1 MAELRIPIIGEF
13 KGKKAFNDAEKATG
27 KLDDSVKKL
36 GKALLAA
43 FSAEKIIQFG
53 KNAVKAFA
61 ENEKSAKRLETVVK
75 NLGLAFELP
84 GIEANLDK
92 VSAKFG
98 YEGEVLREAFQKLIT
113 TTGSAKKSQDLLN
126 LSLDIAAGTGID
138 QLTVNPDLSAAY
150 TGQTR
155 GLRKYNLGLTQSEL
169 KTLDFDSA
177 VSKLSANFKGA
188 AGEELDTYAG
198 KMRVIGE
205 AAGNAQEIIGKG
217 LVDAFAILATDTGS
231 ITELTEAMNGFAEG
245 TAKAFRNVAVLVS
258 NLDKSMQAAMGLVGY
273 LDKITGSNFVK
284 MFGGVLGL
292 VSTKG
297 EGSFKTPLEGRANEH
312 MGRTGYSDPNAAARK
327 AAEAAARKAAE
338 AAAAKRA
345 KELATLQKKSLDTQK
360 KANALTKAAKTIDL
374 DRIGMVAALRG
385 KISETDR
392 LSLNLQLALLDKNE
406 AQANKLSGELTE
418 AVRRQ
423 NALNA
428 ALAATPEAPNPYRNW
443 KLPANLLAITG
454 ASLGVS
460 NLSEGTYVPPSAS
473 YSDAESELRDAFASF
488 QKANE
493 KAINV
498 EVYLDGDAVGGA
510 VRNASVNSS
519 LSGSFNSVNRSGRF
533 ATE

>member
-13 KGKKAFNDAEKATG
+13 KGKKAFDDAGKATD
-27 KLDDSVKKL
+27 KLDTSVKKL

-43 FSAEKIIQFG
+43 FSVQKITQFG
-53 KNAVKAFA
+53 KEAVKAFA

-84 GIEANLDK
+84 GIEASLDQ

-138 QLTVNPDLSAAY
+138 LLTVNQDLAAAY

-177 VSKLSANFKGA
+177 IEKLTNNFKGA
-188 AGEELDTYAG
+188 GSAELDTYSG
-198 KMRVIGE
+198 KMRVLGE

-217 LVDAFAILATDTGS
+217 LVDSFAILATDTGS
-231 ITELTEAMNGFAEG
+231 ITELTEAMTAFAEG
-245 TAKAFRNVAVLVS
+245 TATAFRNVAVLVS
-258 NLDKSMQAAMGLVGY
+258 NLDKSMQAGMGLVGV

-284 MFGGVLGL
+284 IFGGAFGLLSTQGAGTFSSFVTPGMGGYPSSALGGTY
-292 VSTKG
+292 V
-297 EGSFKTPLEGRANEH
+297 
-312 MGRTGYSDPNAAARK
+312 DPNEAARRK
-327 AAEAAARKAAE
+327 AEKEAAAR
-338 AAAAKRA
+338 AAAIAA
-345 KELATLQKKSLDTQK
+345 LQKKTLDMQK

-374 DRIGMVAALRG
+374 DRISMTAALRG

-406 AQANKLSGELTE
+406 AQANKLAAELSE
-418 AVRRQ
+418 AVKRQ

-443 KLPANLLAITG
+443 KVPESILNYTAS
-454 ASLGVS
+454 SLGVS
-460 NLSEGTYVPPSAS
+460 VAQLQAAPVAPTSSF
-473 YSDAESELRDAFASF
+473 SDAQMELMAAVNSF
-488 QKANE
+488 QKADQQ
-493 KAINV
+493 AINI
-498 EVYLDGDAVGGA
+498 EVYLDSGVVTNAVSE
-510 VRNASVNSS
+510 VQTNNN
-519 LSGSFNSVNRSGRF
+519 LSGSFTSVGGRGANTARF
-533 ATE
+533 T